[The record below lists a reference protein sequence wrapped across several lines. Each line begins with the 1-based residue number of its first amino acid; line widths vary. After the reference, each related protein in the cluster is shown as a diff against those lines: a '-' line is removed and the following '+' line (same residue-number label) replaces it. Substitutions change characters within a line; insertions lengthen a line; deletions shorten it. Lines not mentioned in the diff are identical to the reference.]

1 VRPAHHPGGLL
12 QRRLRDSGGVRGARQ
27 SDPHL
32 CQCHCHTDLIPSIAY
47 GYDLQGWSYD
57 AVFNEG
63 RQFAILNLRAEYQK
77 RFAAE
82 IAYVPTWGG
91 TYNNG
96 RDRDVVTLAVSAK
109 F

>member
-1 VRPAHHPGGLL
+1 VACSNDGF
-12 QRRLRDSGGVRGARQ
+12 VTAAAFGARARATLTYANFVA
-27 SDPHL
+27 D
-32 CQCHCHTDLIPSIAY
+32 TDIVPSIAY

-63 RQFAILNLRAEYQK
+63 RQFAILSLRAEYQK